1 MSATVNYLLTWPA
14 LRLAQAL
21 YQSAKENA
29 ELRNRVHELENELF
43 WMKAFER
50 TPESDQ

>member
-1 MSATVNYLLTWPA
+1 MSKTVDFLLTWPA

-43 WMKAFER
+43 WIKAAER
-50 TPESDQ
+50 TPEAEQ